1 MTCVGRDVS
10 GQFITRSHDDDID
23 EEEGWEG
30 DVETEDDDG
39 EYRLIL
45 EVDDDEI
52 ENIHQQKEM
61 ESAKLY
67 GSTFGL
73 FKLADEVQRENP
85 NWWIEHF
92 RRLYSW

>member
-1 MTCVGRDVS
+1 MTCVGRDGS
-10 GQFITRSHDDDID
+10 GQFITRSHDDEDID

-67 GSTFGL
+67 GITFGL
-73 FKLADEVQRENP
+73 FKLAEVQ
-85 NWWIEHF
+85 
-92 RRLYSW
+92 